1 MQILFYSRIWLLL
14 NIKFASSYK
23 FLCFLP
29 PPPPTTFL
37 SILDSDQPQGE
48 MLLKSG
54 SRLPKNDRLTQST
67 GELDVTSTYLAKG
80 PQRDCST
87 LPSYHRPP
95 SYEEASKQKDRIMM
109 TEPRPST
116 STGGRQ
122 KRRKSPP
129 EDRFL
134 YHHVLHSRTLYKYLY
149 STLFSKTTQFF
160 CVAVSGFILP
170 RCTLQ
175 CFVMLCCVLLCLL
188 RSAVLRFFMLSC
200 DVLHRAVVGCSYV
213 SQPAI
218 TETPINFRTYHPND
232 LPIFLHR
239 R

>member
-23 FLCFLP
+23 FLCFLSLP
-29 PPPPTTFL
+29 PLPTTFL

-95 SYEEASKQKDRIMM
+95 SYEEASKQKDRIMNQGRVHPQAAGRSDGKV
-109 TEPRPST
+109 PRK
-116 STGGRQ
+116 TG
-122 KRRKSPP
+122 
-129 EDRFL
+129 FCITT
-134 YHHVLHSRTLYKYLY
+134 YYIHVLSISISIQL
-149 STLFSKTTQFF
+149 S
-160 CVAVSGFILP
+160 
-170 RCTLQ
+170 
-175 CFVMLCCVLLCLL
+175 LL
-188 RSAVLRFFMLSC
+188 RPLNSFA
-200 DVLHRAVVGCSYV
+200 
-213 SQPAI
+213 SQ
-218 TETPINFRTYHPND
+218 
-232 LPIFLHR
+232 
-239 R
+239 

>member
-1 MQILFYSRIWLLL
+1 
-14 NIKFASSYK
+14 
-23 FLCFLP
+23 
-29 PPPPTTFL
+29 
-37 SILDSDQPQGE
+37 

-160 CVAVSGFILP
+160 LRRSEWLHSSTLYFAV
-170 RCTLQ
+170 
-175 CFVMLCCVLLCLL
+175 LCYALLCSVVFAQVSCTPLFHALL
-188 RSAVLRFFMLSC
+188 
-200 DVLHRAVVGCSYV
+200 
-213 SQPAI
+213 
-218 TETPINFRTYHPND
+218 
-232 LPIFLHR
+232 
-239 R
+239 

>member
-23 FLCFLP
+23 FLCFLSP
-29 PPPPTTFL
+29 PPLPTTFL

-122 KRRKSPP
+122 KRRKSRP

-149 STLFSKTTQFF
+149 STLSSKATQFF
-160 CVAVSGFILP
+160 CNAVNAFSLP
-170 RCTLQ
+170 SCALL
-175 CFVMLCCVLLCLL
+175 CFAVFCCVCSGQLY
-188 RSAVLRFFMLSC
+188 SAFSC
-200 DVLHRAVVGCSYV
+200 SLVMCS
-213 SQPAI
+213 
-218 TETPINFRTYHPND
+218 TG
-232 LPIFLHR
+232 LW
-239 R
+239 